1 MSIMDMDVFS
11 AAFRSHAGG
20 SSKFTRR
27 MVIALADM
35 DGTSPRQTVRR
46 CERLGLLREG
56 SWEWFAANGGISAE
70 QVQQVRAEK
79 AKL

>member
-1 MSIMDMDVFS
+1 
-11 AAFRSHAGG
+11 
-20 SSKFTRR
+20 